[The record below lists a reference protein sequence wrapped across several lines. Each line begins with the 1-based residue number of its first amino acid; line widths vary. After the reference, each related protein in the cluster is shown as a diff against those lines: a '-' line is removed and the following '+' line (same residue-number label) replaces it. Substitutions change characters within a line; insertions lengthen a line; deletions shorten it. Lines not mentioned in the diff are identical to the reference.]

1 MSQAEIESTIIGI
14 LSKYSISQVGIFGS
28 YARHENQ
35 PQSDIDILVSF
46 VDSPSLLQLVKI
58 EQEIS
63 TAIGIKVD
71 LVTENSV
78 KNPKMISY
86 IRKDLKVIY
95 HA

>member
-1 MSQAEIESTIIGI
+1 MSQAEIESTIINI
-14 LSKYSISQVGIFGS
+14 LTKYSITQVGIFGS

-35 PQSDIDILVSF
+35 PKSDIDILVSF
-46 VDSPSLLQLVKI
+46 TEAPSLLLLVRI

-78 KNPKMISY
+78 KSTKMINY